1 MDFLAGLTK
10 IRQHTFKHGT
20 IKSAFRKAGLI
31 PFSPIVVYDKIVE
44 FSIPVRT
51 ERCLMSGSSSE

>member
-10 IRQHTFKHGT
+10 IRKHTFKHGT

-51 ERCLMSGSSSE
+51 EQCLMSGSSSE